1 MQMILLIWWEAAAI
15 LHYYSIKWA
24 HPGQPLTCDWWW
36 KGEREIPIL
45 NPRYS
50 ILNSQYTILNI
61 QSSILEKKTK
71 IICSVG
77 NQFKGG
83 VTWFQVCP
91 PGGVSCI
98 SSNFGHQVALLAVV
112 ENLASRWHYLYS
124 CKCGQQFVLLA
135 PSGLHL
141 FQIRPPDGA
150 TCISYKFY
158 HHMAHFALVAKLST
172 RWRHLH

>member
-1 MQMILLIWWEAAAI
+1 MQMILLIWLRTDVI

-24 HPGQPLTCDWWW
+24 NPVQPLTSDWWW

-45 NPRYS
+45 NPQSSILNPRYS
-50 ILNSQYTILNI
+50 ILNPRYAILNI
-61 QSSILEKKTK
+61 QSSILERKTK
-71 IICSVG
+71 IICSDR

-83 VTWFQVCP
+83 ITWFQVCP

-112 ENLASRWHYLYS
+112 ENLASRWRYLYS

-141 FQIRPPDGA
+141 LKI
-150 TCISYKFY
+150 
-158 HHMAHFALVAKLST
+158 
-172 RWRHLH
+172 